1 MEMDPDTLGRVA
13 IIGMSGRFPGAADVD
28 QLWRNICGAT
38 ESITR
43 FTEEELLAAGVSAS
57 DLANPLYVR
66 AGAVLDGIELFD
78 AGFFG
83 IPHREAQLLDP
94 QQRLF
99 LESAWAALESAGC
112 DPSRYDGSVGVFAG
126 SALSTYLLHNLL
138 GNEEVRAWASPLQVV
153 LGNDKDSLATTTA
166 YTLDLCG
173 PAFNV
178 QSYCSTS
185 LVAVATACTSLV
197 AGDCDVALAGGSAV
211 SVPQRVGYLYQ
222 EGGIASPDGR
232 CRAFDA
238 EAQGA
243 PLGSGVGVVVLKRLG
258 DALAEGD
265 HVHAVIRGWAVNND
279 GALKVGYTAPGSA
292 ASRP

>member
-1 MEMDPDTLGRVA
+1 M
-13 IIGMSGRFPGAADVD
+13 
-28 QLWRNICGAT
+28 
-38 ESITR
+38 
-43 FTEEELLAAGVSAS
+43 
-57 DLANPLYVR
+57 
-66 AGAVLDGIELFD
+66 
-78 AGFFG
+78 
-83 IPHREAQLLDP
+83 
-94 QQRLF
+94 
-99 LESAWAALESAGC
+99 
-112 DPSRYDGSVGVFAG
+112 
-126 SALSTYLLHNLL
+126 
-138 GNEEVRAWASPLQVV
+138 V

-166 YTLDLCG
+166 YTLDLRG

-243 PLGSGVGVVVLKRLG
+243 PS
-258 DALAEGD
+258 AAAWE
-265 HVHAVIRGWAVNND
+265 WSCSS
-279 GALKVGYTAPGSA
+279 GSA
-292 ASRP
+292 THSPTGTTCMP